1 MSDDFTHLW
10 SVRSKQK
17 VKEQNSSR
25 LTEPTNG
32 VTVTKGKRSEE
43 DGWEGGISGKR
54 GIMISIHNV
63 CGGGRHGKGSLTQI
77 SSDSITS
84 YYTSGK

>member
-1 MSDDFTHLW
+1 MESQLP
-10 SVRSKQK
+10 KG
-17 VKEQNSSR
+17 
-25 LTEPTNG
+25 NG
-32 VTVTKGKRSEE
+32 VRRTGGK
-43 DGWEGGISGKR
+43 GGISGKR

-84 YYTSGK
+84 YYTSGQ